1 MLPILFEEVNK
12 QLTINHGLVLS
23 KLLLKQ
29 QAIQTKSITHLS
41 ITCSHLEAYRLA
53 LVDSYKYSRC
63 GCDPCFFIQ
72 KRCDYNI
79 TSYPEFLE
87 AFDAYSKEIAQANFD
102 YYLTLSKTNEFAFD
116 FLEIHKSK
124 EQKYIEFILAES
136 KSPCFNQH
144 LHD

>member
-1 MLPILFEEVNK
+1 MLSALFEEVNK
-12 QLTINHGLVLS
+12 QLDLNHDLVLS

-29 QAIQTKSITHLS
+29 QAIKTKSIADLS
-41 ITCSHLEAYRLA
+41 IICSHLEAYRLA
-53 LVDSYKYSRC
+53 LVDSYRYSRC

-72 KRCDYNI
+72 KRCNYNI
-79 TSYPEFLE
+79 TSYSEFLE

-102 YYLTLSKTNEFAFD
+102 YYLTLSKTNEFAFE

-124 EQKYIEFILAES
+124 EQKYIELILLES
-136 KSPCFNQH
+136 KDPNYNQL